1 MYKRY
6 AGIFLI
12 IAVSALIFW
21 YSLSLQQYF
30 LAAVLLLEN
39 YIRERQFLGMLIFIG
54 LAAIS
59 SMLSPF
65 SSIPLVPVAAMLW
78 GNIYASLLLV
88 IGWLIG
94 HIFTYA
100 IGRYTG
106 YPIAKRL
113 IPFAKIEEYRGNF
126 SPRSEFILV
135 LLFRLSMPAEI
146 PGYVL
151 GIIRYNFSKYFLAT
165 LISEFPFGFLVVYG
179 SEALIMRKTI
189 IFFALVAGGIATM
202 GAMFYLFTKKIKSL
216 RQNLPFD

>member
-100 IGRYTG
+100 IGRYAG

-113 IPFAKIEEYRGNF
+113 IPFAKIEGYRGNF

-151 GIIRYNFSKYFLAT
+151 GIIRYNFGKYFLAT

-202 GAMFYLFTKKIKSL
+202 GAMFYLFTKKIKSR

>member
-6 AGIFLI
+6 IGIFLI

-30 LAAVLLLEN
+30 LVIILWLEN
-39 YIRERQFLGMLIFIG
+39 YIRERQFLGVLIFIG

-65 SSIPLVPVAAMLW
+65 SSVPLVPAAAMLW
-78 GNIYASLLLV
+78 GNIFASLLL
-88 IGWLIG
+88 IAGWLVG
-94 HIFTYA
+94 HTLTYA

-113 IPFAKIEEYRGNF
+113 IPFAKIEEYRKHF
-126 SPRSEFILV
+126 SSRSEFILV

-151 GIIRYNFSKYFLAT
+151 GIIRYNFGKYFLAT
-165 LISEFPFGFLVVYG
+165 LISELPFGFLVVYG
-179 SEALIMRKTI
+179 SEALIMKKTI
-189 IFFALVAGGIATM
+189 IFFVLTASGIATM
-202 GAMFYLFTKKIKSL
+202 SAMFYLFTKKIKS
-216 RQNLPFD
+216 RR